1 MIRVLR
7 LRAGS
12 CDHEARVESQLRDEA
27 SLNGWDFYHTGVLP
41 GEGRDST
48 VVFACGRTYHGP
60 GRPSAGGIATR
71 DSEFD

>member
-7 LRAGS
+7 LRDAS

-27 SLNGWDFYHTGVLP
+27 SMNGWDFYHTGVLP

-48 VVFACGRTYHGP
+48 VVFLCARTSGPAWPSACGT
-60 GRPSAGGIATR
+60 ATR

>member
-12 CDHEARVESQLRDEA
+12 ADQEARVESHLHDEA
-27 SLNGWDFYHTGVLP
+27 SMNGWDFYHTGVLP

-48 VVFACGRTYHGP
+48 VVFVRQNLRAAP
-60 GRPSAGGIATR
+60 PSACGIATR